1 MRKVFNSVFIA
12 VVVTLIASTAL
23 SAKSPTSKITIMGPV
38 LREVL
43 EVTDLKALD
52 KWNVWG
58 GGFISRSNGIVSEPP
73 TAIGSSYEV
82 SFYITLQNDQLK
94 KVYVVF
100 YYPDPD
106 TQGGYIYLPGEAD
119 KQYRLNTTAIL
130 RDGYDGNWL
139 RATESW
145 NQFIRP
151 LLDQAKAFR

>member
-1 MRKVFNSVFIA
+1 MRKVSNFVVIA
-12 VVVTLIASTAL
+12 FVVTLIASTAL
-23 SAKSPTSKITIMGPV
+23 SAKSPTSKITIMGPG

-58 GGFISRSNGIVSEPP
+58 GGFINRPEGVVAETPA
-73 TAIGSSYEV
+73 AIGSSYEV

-100 YYPDPD
+100 YYPDPA
-106 TQGGYIYLPGEAD
+106 TQGGYIYLPGKAD
-119 KQYRLNTTAIL
+119 QQYRLNTTAIL

-151 LLDQAKAFR
+151 LLDEAKASR